1 MSISFGRFFICC
13 GFVLIMLASAFTLIF
28 AFFPLVF
35 VVAIHSFRMYVQE
48 FPHILCLFDS
58 LLFCEHEL
66 YGTSYSGVWFLLD
79 RKSRLNR
86 ERGFLSLGFLVRIKK
101 FPLAR

>member
-13 GFVLIMLASAFTLIF
+13 GFVLIMLASAFAMIF

-48 FPHILCLFDS
+48 FPHILCLFDT
-58 LLFCEHEL
+58 LLFCEPEL

-79 RKSRLNR
+79 RQSRLNR
-86 ERGFLSLGFLVRIKK
+86 ERGFLSLGFFVRMKK
-101 FPLAR
+101 FSPAW